1 MTVGITELPPE
12 GMQLGGVALAG
23 DTERGTKTTEGLSLL
38 FTSAGITVQ
47 GPQPQIERLLVWSGL
62 DSATCREK
70 IVLPDGRNAAVM
82 ELTSGGQSIRFLFPT
97 ETVTPGQAAY
107 LDQALPHWLARYKGA
122 PPAPAT
128 PAATNGS
135 GTAPGAPAPP
145 AGNGSTQAT
154 PPPADQQSH
163 LAPAT
168 AAAAAAAAG
177 MAAGGAAAGL
187 ADPPPP
193 PPPPTAS
200 PAPPAPPTGAL
211 GSPTAPPP
219 PPPAFAGATPTPAGP
234 PPPPPPGMG
243 DGTGWMAAPDPLAGE
258 GSAWGGPPAEATIAP
273 PAKKSGRW
281 RKSKET
287 AASPAASP
295 VDPSRPPYDPPS
307 DPVRLTEATLP
318 PPPPDL
324 PGSPVAGGPAVWR
337 PPVDPVTGQ
346 ALWDGEHTA
355 EATAPEL
362 APPTRGRAKRRAAKA
377 AAAGGAAV
385 AGATALSG
393 AEATTLPPPPAPGLG
408 ATPTSP
414 DPTTAQFDSLDGSPP
429 PGDPGGAQRAATS
442 PDKPR
447 ARNTRLLVLLF
458 VALLAVIGGIA
469 YFVVKK
475 HNDNTTTTATS
486 APGLSAAAADAALAA
501 TINLHQNDLPAGW
514 APSTATGQPTRPP
527 VAPAA
532 AQAQAVR
539 ALGQCLGASPATV
552 SGLYAGSV
560 LPGQSGS
567 ATSPVFQSPAD
578 PTIRMFS
585 ATRVMTTADQAKA
598 LTVPFTNAS
607 FLACYTAYQSSV
619 VSAAVPG
626 ASATVSSVSLPAPA
640 GVQVA
645 GFLTTLTIPNQ
656 GTEVI
661 GQAFMIGGRIYSVLE
676 TTTAGAPVP
685 TDAFTP
691 AYNAVSGRVALAVNK

>member
-1 MTVGITELPPE
+1 M
-12 GMQLGGVALAG
+12 
-23 DTERGTKTTEGLSLL
+23 
-38 FTSAGITVQ
+38 
-47 GPQPQIERLLVWSGL
+47 
-62 DSATCREK
+62 
-70 IVLPDGRNAAVM
+70 
-82 ELTSGGQSIRFLFPT
+82 
-97 ETVTPGQAAY
+97 
-107 LDQALPHWLARYKGA
+107 
-122 PPAPAT
+122 
-128 PAATNGS
+128 
-135 GTAPGAPAPP
+135 
-145 AGNGSTQAT
+145 
-154 PPPADQQSH
+154 
-163 LAPAT
+163 
-168 AAAAAAAAG
+168 
-177 MAAGGAAAGL
+177 
-187 ADPPPP
+187 
-193 PPPPTAS
+193 
-200 PAPPAPPTGAL
+200 
-211 GSPTAPPP
+211 
-219 PPPAFAGATPTPAGP
+219 
-234 PPPPPPGMG
+234 
-243 DGTGWMAAPDPLAGE
+243 
-258 GSAWGGPPAEATIAP
+258 
-273 PAKKSGRW
+273 
-281 RKSKET
+281 
-287 AASPAASP
+287 
-295 VDPSRPPYDPPS
+295 
-307 DPVRLTEATLP
+307 
-318 PPPPDL
+318 
-324 PGSPVAGGPAVWR
+324 WR

-408 ATPTSP
+408 ATPTTA

-429 PGDPGGAQRAATS
+429 PGDPGGAQRADTS

-626 ASATVSSVSLPAPA
+626 ASATVSSVPLPAPA

-676 TTTAGAPVP
+676 TTTGGAPVP